1 MSSFWTRTSEEIR
14 RHLDA
19 SAWTDHFA
27 SLRVKRAT
35 GGTLVLTTADE
46 MSALL
51 VEKNYRKLVAR
62 CAEAVSGRPW
72 HVEIEV
78 DDEGDDGQM
87 SLFGLQP
94 GVSRS
99 TPTTPSTPA
108 TVTHAHVAPTPRRT
122 APVDV
127 RRRAM
132 DCGLSLT
139 WDFGSFVMGDTNEFA
154 ASAARAVAEAPGG
167 VYSPLFIYGG
177 VGLGKTHLLNA
188 IGLSVLERTP
198 DARVRYVSAETFV
211 NEFIDSLGSDRGR
224 IDEFRERNRR
234 DVDVL
239 LLDDVQFL
247 SGKERTQIEFFHTF
261 NALHRSGRQIV
272 LTSDRPPAELPHLE
286 ERLRS
291 RLTSGLI
298 TDIQPP
304 GLETR
309 VAILQKRAEKLGF
322 SVPRDVCTFIAENV
336 RSNVRELHGAL
347 LRIGSWAHHRRIP
360 ITVDIAREQLGH
372 VVQDQP
378 NELSPRAVLKA
389 VCEHFSVT
397 EKDVLGRKRVAT
409 IATPRRVAMYLSRKL
424 TSASYPELGQLFRRD
439 HTTVLAACRRVEDEV
454 EKGSPLAGR
463 MDVIERRLVTR

>member
-14 RHLDA
+14 RQLDA
-19 SAWTDHFA
+19 EAFAANFSA
-27 SLRVKRAT
+27 LRVKRAS
-35 GGTLVLTTADE
+35 GGSLVLSTSDE
-46 MSALL
+46 VAALT
-51 VEKNYRKLVAR
+51 VEKNYLKLVAR
-62 CAEAVSGRPW
+62 CAESVSGTPW
-72 HVEIEV
+72 HVTVELDEA
-78 DDEGDDGQM
+78 DDGGQM
-87 SLFGLQP
+87 SLFGAA
-94 GVSRS
+94 
-99 TPTTPSTPA
+99 PSTAARRPA
-108 TVTHAHVAPTPRRT
+108 ARPGAQPHVAPTPRRT
-122 APVDV
+122 APTDV

-139 WDFGSFVMGDTNEFA
+139 WAFDSFVVGDTNEFA
-154 ASAARAVAEAPGG
+154 ASASRAVADAPGG
-167 VYSPLFIYGG
+167 VYNPLFIYGG

-188 IGLSVLERTP
+188 IGLSVLARNP
-198 DARVRYVSAETFV
+198 AARVRYVSAETFV

-224 IDEFRERNRR
+224 IDAFRDRNRR

-261 NALHRSGRQIV
+261 NALHRAGRQIV

-286 ERLRS
+286 DRLRS
-291 RLTSGLI
+291 RLASGLI

-309 VAILQKRAEKLGF
+309 VAILQHRAEKLGF
-322 SVPRDVCTFIAENV
+322 KMPRDVLTFIAENV

-372 VVQDQP
+372 VVQEQP
-378 NELSPRAVLKA
+378 RELSPRAILKA
-389 VCEHFSVT
+389 VCEHFAVS

-439 HTTVLAACRRVEDEV
+439 HTTVLAACRRLEDELDR
-454 EKGSPLAGR
+454 GSELQR
-463 MDVIERRLVTR
+463 RIDVIERRLESR